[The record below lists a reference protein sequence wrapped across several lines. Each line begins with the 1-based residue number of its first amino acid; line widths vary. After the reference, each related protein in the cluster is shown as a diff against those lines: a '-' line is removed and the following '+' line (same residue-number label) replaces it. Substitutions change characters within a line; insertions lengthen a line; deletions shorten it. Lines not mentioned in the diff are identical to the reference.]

1 MKGTPVFP
9 MCGFS
14 ASTVQILS
22 NLGIKF
28 NTNDGVFEAVNN
40 ISFKI
45 VADYE
50 LNYKVYISKQL
61 AKKVNIIVVLLLS
74 FDNHCT

>member
-1 MKGTPVFP
+1 MDNLLLYVK
-9 MCGFS
+9 
-14 ASTVQILS
+14 

-45 VADYE
+45 KNVEQLVHRIDKSFLKKTNFSKKTDKLKKLGSIILSKTYSE
-50 LNYKVYISKQL
+50 LDNYL
-61 AKKVNIIVVLLLS
+61 
-74 FDNHCT
+74 